1 MRKMFRMLP
10 GGLLALGLI
19 AAGCTGQSPLGFD
32 RVAPG
37 YATGGGVW
45 DAGGGI
51 TAVARVFQRDGAT
64 VVCGAW
70 ATDRQSALTIY
81 LNEDVME
88 AASVYSDGTRL
99 VNGLR
104 FMQRVA
110 YADNITGA
118 QANCVASKVAWRP
131 GFAAAEPV
139 LRFPRMVFPEGEDGS
154 FGGGGTA
161 IFRQTARP
169 SIMREGASLG

>member
-1 MRKMFRMLP
+1 MRKVFRMLP

-19 AAGCTGQSPLGFD
+19 AAGCTAQAPLGTD
-32 RVAPG
+32 RVTPG
-37 YATGGGVW
+37 YATGGGEW
-45 DAGGGI
+45 NTGGGI

-70 ATDRQSALTIY
+70 ATDRQSVLTIL
-81 LNEDVME
+81 LNGDVME
-88 AASVYSDGTRL
+88 AASVFIDGTQVVL
-99 VNGLR
+99 NLG

-110 YADNITGA
+110 DADSITGA
-118 QANCVASKVAWRP
+118 QANCVASTVPWRP

-139 LRFPRMVFPEGEDGS
+139 LRFPGMAFPDDDDGGIGS
-154 FGGGGTA
+154 GGTV

-169 SIMREGASLG
+169 SIMREAASLG

>member
-1 MRKMFRMLP
+1 MRKIFRMLP

-19 AAGCTGQSPLGFD
+19 AAGCTGQSPLGAD

-37 YATGGGVW
+37 YAAGGGVW
-45 DAGGGI
+45 GAGGGI
-51 TAVARVFQRDGAT
+51 TAVVRVFRRDGAT

-70 ATDRQSALTIY
+70 ATDRQSVLTIH

-88 AASVYSDGTRL
+88 AASVFIDGTR
-99 VNGLR
+99 VAHGLR

-110 YADNITGA
+110 YVDGIAGA
-118 QANCVASKVAWRP
+118 QASCVASTVAWRP

-139 LRFPRMVFPEGEDGS
+139 LRFPRMVFPEDEDGA

-161 IFRQTARP
+161 TFRQTARP
-169 SIMREGASLG
+169 SVMGEDASLG